1 MTLNAAQAIVA
12 MLKAYEVRYVFGVPG
27 DTSIPFYD
35 ALYQARDSLTH
46 IMTRDERGASYMA
59 DVYARLSGKPGVCE
73 GPSGGGATY
82 LIPGLAEAN
91 ASSIPLIAFT
101 SDTPLEAEGRNVL
114 TELDQGAL
122 FEAVTKWHTV
132 LKRGERAPEVMRKA
146 FRVATTGR
154 PGPVQITLPEDV
166 LEEPAG
172 AHASLHAEAACATYP
187 AYRSS
192 ADPEAVAQAAGLLL
206 QARRPVMVCGGG
218 ATISGAWHEVTALAE
233 LLSIPV
239 GTSINGQGSI
249 AETHPL
255 SLGVVGGNG
264 ARSYANEI
272 VMTADLVVYV
282 GCKTDSVTTL
292 NWTLPTPTFG
302 GNGRGPAVIQLDTD
316 PVEIG
321 NTYPIQAGLAGDAR
335 TTLRA
340 LLAELRARLARQNG
354 HVEREP
360 WADFSG
366 LRAAWFAAQEGKSQ
380 SNATPLKP
388 QRVMRAIQNVL
399 PRHSVIVAD
408 AGTGTPFTS
417 AYYPSPA
424 GRHIIIPRGYGGL
437 GYALPGVVGA
447 KLARPEAPVL
457 GLVGDGSFGMSCGEL
472 ETIARLRL
480 PVVVLLFNNAMYG
493 WIKNLQHLYR
503 QQRYLSVDFSADTDY
518 AGIARGF
525 GLEGVRVSEAA
536 DLEATLTAA
545 FASGRPTFIEVKSES
560 ELTEVPPVEKWLQAA
575 AGQAE

>member
-1 MTLNAAQAIVA
+1 VTLNAAQAIIQ
-12 MLKAYEVRYVFGVPG
+12 MLKAYQVRYVFGVPG

-35 ALYQARDSLTH
+35 ALYQARDSITH

-59 DVYARLSGKPGVCE
+59 DVYARLSGQPGICE

-82 LIPGLAEAN
+82 IIPGLAEAN
-91 ASSIPLIAFT
+91 ASSIPVIAFT

-114 TELDQGAL
+114 TELNQGAL

-132 LKRGERAPEVMRKA
+132 LKRGARAPEVMRKA
-146 FRVATTGR
+146 FRLATTGR

-166 LEEPAG
+166 LEESVG
-172 AHASLHAEAACATYP
+172 SHASFHAEAACATYP
-187 AYRSS
+187 AYRSA

-206 QARRPVMVCGGG
+206 AAQRPVIVAGGG
-218 ATISGAWHEVTALAE
+218 AAISGAWNELTNLAE
-233 LLSIPV
+233 MLSIPV

-255 SLGVVGGNG
+255 SLGVIGGNG

-272 VMTADLVVYV
+272 VMAADLVMFV

-292 NWTLPTPTFG
+292 NWTLPPSQGGPTI
-302 GNGRGPAVIQLDTD
+302 IQLDAD

-321 NTYPIQAGLAGDAR
+321 NTYPVAAGLAGDAR
-335 TTLRA
+335 TSLRA
-340 LLAELRARLARQNG
+340 LLAELQRRLARDNG
-354 HVEREP
+354 TPDREP
-360 WADFSG
+360 WADFAG
-366 LRAAWFAAQEGKSQ
+366 LRNAWFALQEDKS
-380 SNATPLKP
+380 SANHLPLKP
-388 QRVMRAIQNVL
+388 QRVMRALQNVL
-399 PRHSVIVAD
+399 PRDSVIVAD

-447 KLARPEAPVL
+447 KLARPDAPVI

-480 PVVVLLFNNAMYG
+480 PVVVLLFNNAMFG

-503 QQRYLSVDFSADTDY
+503 QQRYLSVDFSNDTDY
-518 AGIARGF
+518 AGIARAF
-525 GLEGVRVSEAA
+525 GLDGLRVGDGAELENTLVAA
-536 DLEATLTAA
+536 L
-545 FASGRPTFIEVKSES
+545 ASGRPTFIEVNSES

-575 AGQAE
+575 AAQSAD

>member
-1 MTLNAAQAIVA
+1 MTLNAAQALVA
-12 MLKAYEVRYVFGVPG
+12 MLQAYQVRYVFGVPG

-35 ALYQARDSLTH
+35 ALYQARDTLTH

-101 SDTPLEAEGRNVL
+101 SDTPLEAAGRNVL

-132 LKRGERAPEVMRKA
+132 LTRGERVPEVMRKA
-146 FRVATTGR
+146 FRLATTGR

-166 LEEPAG
+166 LEESVG
-172 AHASLHAEAACATYP
+172 SHASFYAEDVCATYP
-187 AYRSS
+187 AYRTA
-192 ADPEAVAQAAGLLL
+192 ADPEAVTQAAGLLL
-206 QARRPVMVCGGG
+206 QAQRPVIVAGGG
-218 ATISGAWHEVTALAE
+218 AAISGAWDELTALAE

-272 VMTADLVVYV
+272 ILAADLVVYV

-292 NWTLPTPTFG
+292 NWTLPNS
-302 GNGRGPAVIQLDTD
+302 NGSGPKVIQIDAD

-321 NTYPIQAGLAGDAR
+321 NTYPIAAGLAGDAR

-340 LLAELRARLARQNG
+340 LLAELRGRLARHNG
-354 HVEREP
+354 TAEREP
-360 WADFSG
+360 WADFAG
-366 LRAAWFAAQEGKSQ
+366 LRAAWFAAQEDKSA
-380 SNATPLKP
+380 SNTSPLKP
-388 QRVMRAIQNVL
+388 QRVMRALQNVL

-447 KLARPEAPVL
+447 KLARPDAPVV

-480 PVVVLLFNNAMYG
+480 PVVILLFNNAMFG

-518 AGIARGF
+518 ASIARAF
-525 GLEGVRVSEAA
+525 GLDGLRIDDGAA
-536 DLEATLTAA
+536 LEDTLTKAL
-545 FASGRPTFIEVKSES
+545 ASGRPTFIEVSSES

-575 AGQAE
+575 AAQAE

>member
-1 MTLNAAQAIVA
+1 MTLNAAQAIIE
-12 MLKAYEVRYVFGVPG
+12 MLKAYQVRYVFGVPG

-35 ALYQARDSLTH
+35 ALYASRETITH
-46 IMTRDERGASYMA
+46 VMTRDERGASYMA

-122 FEAVTKWHTV
+122 FQAVTKWHTV
-132 LKRGERAPEVMRKA
+132 LTRGDRVPEVMRKA
-146 FRVATTGR
+146 FRLATTGR

-166 LEEPAG
+166 LEEPVG
-172 AHASLHAEAACATYP
+172 EHARFHAEEACRTYP
-187 AYRSS
+187 AYRSA
-192 ADPEAVAQAAGLLL
+192 ADPEAVAQAAALLL
-206 QARRPVMVCGGG
+206 QARRPVLVAGGG
-218 ATISGAWHEVTALAE
+218 ATISGAWHEITALAE
-233 LLSIPV
+233 LLCIPV

-249 AETHPL
+249 AETHAL

-272 VMTADLVVYV
+272 VLAADLVVFV

-292 NWTLPTPTFG
+292 NWTLPSS
-302 GNGRGPAVIQLDTD
+302 NGSGPKIIQLDAD

-321 NTYPIQAGLAGDAR
+321 NTYPVAAGLSGDAR

-340 LLAELRARLARQNG
+340 LLAELQRRLTRDAHPG
-354 HVEREP
+354 AAEREP

-366 LRAAWFAAQEGKSQ
+366 LRTAWFAREETKCTA
-380 SNATPLKP
+380 ATTPLKP
-388 QRVMRAIQNVL
+388 QRVMRALQNCL

-417 AYYPSPA
+417 AFYPSPA

-447 KLARPEAPVL
+447 KLARPEAPVV

-472 ETIARLRL
+472 ETIARLNL
-480 PVVVLLFNNAMYG
+480 PVVLILFNNAMYG

-503 QQRYLSVDFSADTDY
+503 QQRYLSVDFSANTDY
-518 AGIARGF
+518 AGIARAF
-525 GLEGVRVSEAA
+525 GLDGRRVEKAD
-536 DLEATLTAA
+536 DLEPALTSAL
-545 FASGRPTFIEVKSES
+545 ASGRPTFLEVNSES

-575 AGQAE
+575 AAQAH

>member
-1 MTLNAAQAIVA
+1 LNAAQALVE
-12 MLKAYEVRYVFGVPG
+12 MLKAYQVRYVFGVPG

-35 ALYQARDSLTH
+35 ALYQARDSVRH

-82 LIPGLAEAN
+82 IIPGLAEAN
-91 ASSIPLIAFT
+91 ASSIPVIAFT

-114 TELDQGAL
+114 TELNQGAL

-146 FRVATTGR
+146 FRLATTGR

-166 LEEPAG
+166 LEEAVG
-172 AHASLHAEAACATYP
+172 EHASFHAEAACMTYP
-187 AYRSS
+187 AYRSA
-192 ADPEAVAQAAGLLL
+192 ADPEAVAEAAALLL
-206 QARRPVMVCGGG
+206 SARQPVMVAGGG
-218 ATISGAWHEVTALAE
+218 AVISGAWDEITALAE
-233 LLSIPV
+233 VLSLPV

-272 VMTADLVVYV
+272 VMAADLVVYV

-292 NWTLPTPTFG
+292 NWTLPAPNSG
-302 GNGRGPAVIQLDTD
+302 GNGSGPRVIQIDAD

-321 NTYPIQAGLAGDAR
+321 NTYPIAAGLAGDAR
-335 TTLRA
+335 STLRA
-340 LLAELRARLARQNG
+340 LLAELHARLARSDG
-354 HVEREP
+354 KAEREP
-360 WADFSG
+360 WADFAG
-366 LRAAWFAAQEGKSQ
+366 LRNAWFAAQEDKSQ
-380 SNATPLKP
+380 SNTTPLKP
-388 QRVMRAIQNVL
+388 QRVMRALQNVL

-447 KLARPEAPVL
+447 KLARPEAPVI

-480 PVVVLLFNNAMYG
+480 PVVVLLFNNAMFG

-503 QQRYLSVDFSADTDY
+503 EQRYLSVDFSNDTDY
-518 AGIARGF
+518 AGIARAF
-525 GLEGVRVSEAA
+525 GLDGVRVDEGAA
-536 DLEATLTAA
+536 LEDTLRAA
-545 FASGRPTFIEVKSES
+545 LESGRPTFIEVHSES

-575 AGQAE
+575 GAKRS